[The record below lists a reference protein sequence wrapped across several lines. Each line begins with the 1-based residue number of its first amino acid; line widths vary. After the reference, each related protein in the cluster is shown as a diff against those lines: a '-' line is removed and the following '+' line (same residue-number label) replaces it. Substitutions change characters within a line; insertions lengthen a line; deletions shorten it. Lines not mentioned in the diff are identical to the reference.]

1 MTEQAQPRRSKRAS
15 RAGQQAR
22 TPTLMRVRLLRAHVH
37 QNVGYDADDVIDVHP
52 ETARWMQ
59 ARGLIE
65 ILAGHHQQED

>member
-22 TPTLMRVRLLRAHVH
+22 TPTLMRVRLLRPHVH
-37 QNVGYDADDVIDVHP
+37 GGAGYDAGDVIDVHP

-65 ILAGHHQQED
+65 VIKAITNQED